1 MTEKID
7 REIVRRELL
16 VAEKTVKKT
25 TQKIIASTSYESL
38 KNYSPK
44 NDRRSKNRGRGL
56 SFTSSQELIFT
67 GSHAT
72 LSMSCKSKSSA
83 VSKSSIKTHFSSF
96 LLNQL
101 ALQMIDDD
109 RLAKYASDCGICLA
123 CRKIQ
128 LEKKFIALGIYP
140 INWSTGSNTKPVNGS
155 QSRFSNKINDS
166 EKSNNL
172 ARNSLGKFLDADEE
186 DDDDDGSSSN
196 NDEDAGDD
204 DDGEDEDGDGSGGGD
219 DDGDDDG
226 DDGGDDD
233 GEDDGDGDDNDIDD
247 AEMDEELDSDAL
259 DDDNNNNNLNAGG
272 ADNDIDDEDMDEG
285 NNNKGNDDSL
295 TDIKYKN
302 RNSSDTSNLDSD
314 DTFGNFEALELIL
327 ENFVLDSQSVGGG
340 GASISSVVSIFES
353 E

>member
-44 NDRRSKNRGRGL
+44 NRRRSKNRGRGL

-140 INWSTGSNTKPVNGS
+140 VNWTATDTRPVNRS
-155 QSRFSNKINDS
+155 QSRFSNKMNDS
-166 EKSNNL
+166 EKSNIL

-233 GEDDGDGDDNDIDD
+233 GDDDGDGDDNDIDD

-272 ADNDIDDEDMDEG
+272 ADNEVDEEDMDEG

-314 DTFGNFEALELIL
+314 DTFGDEALELIL

-353 E
+353 DN